1 MSPVAGVLCAV
12 TGPLEAALV
21 RAIGDSARL
30 EVTRRCAD
38 VAELLAAAAAGLG
51 RAAVVSAGLPGL
63 DRAAVE
69 HLRTSGVRVLAL
81 ADADWPLDRVRHLGV
96 DAVASQDD
104 AVDAIVAEVQRMLAG
119 ERGPRVGAGAG
130 SPVPPDDDSPAGT
143 VRDDAGL
150 PDRGR
155 LVAVWGPTGAP
166 GRSTVALTLAHELAE
181 MTRRKGAGPVLVVD
195 ADTYGGAVAQLL
207 GMLDEAPGIAAAAR
221 AAATGRLDGVGLAA
235 LTPVLANGLRVLTGI
250 SRAARWPELPA
261 AHLSEIGRASCRE
274 RV

>member
-104 AVDAIVAEVQRMLAG
+104 AVDAI
-119 ERGPRVGAGAG
+119 
-130 SPVPPDDDSPAGT
+130 
-143 VRDDAGL
+143 
-150 PDRGR
+150 DRK
-155 LVAVWGPTGAP
+155 
-166 GRSTVALTLAHELAE
+166 S
-181 MTRRKGAGPVLVVD
+181 VV
-195 ADTYGGAVAQLL
+195 
-207 GMLDEAPGIAAAAR
+207 
-221 AAATGRLDGVGLAA
+221 
-235 LTPVLANGLRVLTGI
+235 
-250 SRAARWPELPA
+250 
-261 AHLSEIGRASCRE
+261 
-274 RV
+274 